1 MDNDTID
8 VDASLLAAEY
18 LREWG
23 HEVTDVQMA
32 LAIGLYL
39 ENAHITMDGGG
50 P

>member
-1 MDNDTID
+1 MNRDDID
-8 VDASLLAAEY
+8 VDAVLAAAEY

-23 HEVTDVQMA
+23 YEVTDVQMG

-39 ENAHITMDGGG
+39 ERATIVMDGGE